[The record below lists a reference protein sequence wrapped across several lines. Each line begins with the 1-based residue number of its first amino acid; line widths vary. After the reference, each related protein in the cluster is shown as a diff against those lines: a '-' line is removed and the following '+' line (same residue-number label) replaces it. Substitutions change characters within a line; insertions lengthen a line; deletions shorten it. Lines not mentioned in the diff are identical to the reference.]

1 MKRLIVIIGLGLLV
15 NISFAQQT
23 IAKDSTLNPV
33 KAEQD
38 STVKAAE
45 KPYVIVDKPFH
56 KEPVMQLGDLK
67 YKRRS
72 FTLGQELLGVALL
85 GVEAYKNEINRQ
97 KDLKKGL
104 KNYRT
109 EE

>member
-1 MKRLIVIIGLGLLV
+1 MKRLIVIIGFGLLV

-23 IAKDSTLNPV
+23 NAKDSTLNPV
-33 KAEQD
+33 KVEQD
-38 STVKAAE
+38 SIVKPIE
-45 KPYVIVDKPFH
+45 KPYVIVDKPFA
-56 KEPVMQLGDLK
+56 KEPLMQLGDLK

-85 GVEAYKNEINRQ
+85 GIEAYKIELNRQ
-97 KDLKKGL
+97 KDLKNGL

-109 EE
+109 KE